1 MTVLLPCSLRML
13 ALNGGVLSA
22 PVPLFEILCICIACL
37 PQVHSLEWHPV
48 DFLKQGE
55 ECGEDHEGNKERA
68 STLASFISGTS
79 CMVKYSTAS

>member
-1 MTVLLPCSLRML
+1 MF
-13 ALNGGVLSA
+13 ANGGVLSA
-22 PVPLFEILCICIACL
+22 PVPLFAILCICTACL
-37 PQVHSLEWHPV
+37 PRFIVLNGTPV
-48 DFLKQGE
+48 DLLKQGE